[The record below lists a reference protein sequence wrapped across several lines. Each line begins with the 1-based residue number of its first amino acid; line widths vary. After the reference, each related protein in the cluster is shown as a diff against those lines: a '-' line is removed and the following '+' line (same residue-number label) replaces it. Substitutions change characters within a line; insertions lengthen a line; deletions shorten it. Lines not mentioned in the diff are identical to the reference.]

1 MPKIDLFDIKGKT
14 VGQVDLPKEIFGTKV
29 NLGLIAQAVRVF
41 LANQRQATAKAKGR
55 GEVKGSGRKIYRQ
68 KGTGHARHGDKYAP
82 IFVGG
87 GSAHGPSGFQ
97 NFSLKMS
104 KTMKQKALFSALT
117 SLLQEKRVYVVKLDK
132 FEPKTKNIFSLLK
145 DLKIDGGKLLLVV
158 PEMKS
163 EIVKAARNIKKLKI
177 LPVGNL
183 NTYEVINNGNLV
195 FLLESIDKL
204 KQLAKQK

>member
-14 VGQVDLPKEIFGTKV
+14 VGQVDFSKEIFGTKV

-97 NFSLKMS
+97 NFTLKMS

-117 SLLQEKRVYVVKLDK
+117 SVLQEKRVYVVKLEK

-145 DLKIDGGKLLLVV
+145 DLKIDGSKLLLVV
-158 PEMKS
+158 PEMKLD
-163 EIVKAARNIKKLKI
+163 IVKAARNIKKLKI

-195 FLLESIDKL
+195 FLLESIEKL
-204 KQLAKQK
+204 KQLANQK

>member
-97 NFSLKMS
+97 NFTLKMS

-117 SLLQEKRVYVVKLDK
+117 SVLQEKRVYVVKLEK

-145 DLKIDGGKLLLVV
+145 DLKIDGSKLLLVV
-158 PEMKS
+158 PEMKLD
-163 EIVKAARNIKKLKI
+163 IVKAARNIKKLKI

-195 FLLESIDKL
+195 FLLESIEKL
-204 KQLAKQK
+204 KQLANQK